1 MADGAGSGCGFC
13 PAAAHF
19 VKKNSRGITMGQ
31 SRFEP
36 AFLAAVLVLEIGF
49 LSPKAWGQTRVSI
62 AQAQEL
68 LTFAPG
74 YIARSRHF
82 KEMGVEAQFEIVT
95 GDGPVAASVSGGS
108 TQFGLGSS
116 GGMLNIAAKGEDVM
130 AVVGVTYQ
138 TIDFIFNKEWVRKK
152 GVDRKSPL
160 KARVEA
166 LRGAVVGGTS
176 PGAISDTL
184 TQYLLRWAGL
194 DPEKDAEIVPMG
206 GIGPRL
212 AALESNRIQAMPVSP
227 PGGQQ
232 AEKNGYGIVLI
243 PAADLPGFS
252 RQIHTVLYAR
262 KSWLAGNKETARRVA
277 TALARANNF
286 FLDNFEESVRI
297 NESFF
302 KKLSRDVLEPGLR
315 AVQAQTIRNGI
326 MQDIELVKTVE
337 LLQTIG
343 AIKGTVNTKEG
354 VFWTNEYIDLS
365 RVNK

>member
-1 MADGAGSGCGFC
+1 MDQ
-13 PAAAHF
+13 
-19 VKKNSRGITMGQ
+19 R
-31 SRFEP
+31 RFAR
-36 AFLAAVLVLEIGF
+36 AFLVALFVLEMNC
-49 LSPKAWGQTRVSI
+49 LAPQAWGQTRISI
-62 AQAQEL
+62 AQAQDL

-74 YIARSRHF
+74 YIARAKHF
-82 KEMGVEAQFEIVT
+82 KEIGVEAQFEILS
-95 GDGPVAASVSGGS
+95 GDGPVAAAVSSGS
-108 TQFGLGSS
+108 TQFALGSS

-138 TIDFIFNKEWVRKK
+138 TVDFIFNKDWARKK
-152 GVDRKSPL
+152 GVDKKSPL
-160 KARVEA
+160 KARIEA

-184 TQYLLRWAGL
+184 TQYLLRWAGM

-252 RQIHTVLYAR
+252 RQIHTILYAR
-262 KSWLAGNKETARRVA
+262 KSWLAGNRETARRVS

-286 FLDNFEESVRI
+286 FLDHFEDSLKI
-297 NESFF
+297 HESFF
-302 KKLSRDVLEPGLR
+302 KTLPRDVLEPGLR
-315 AVQAQTIRNGI
+315 AVQTQTIRNGI
-326 MQDIELVKTVE
+326 MQVGELAKTVE
-337 LLQTIG
+337 LLTTIG
-343 AIKGTVNTKEG
+343 AIKGKVDTKEG
-354 VFWTNEYIDLS
+354 VFWTNEYNDFS
-365 RVNK
+365 RVKK